1 MFGWEWTDVPM
12 GDSGMSYTMFNL
24 DGKTVAA
31 LGPQMPGMFPEGA
44 PPCWNPYIAT
54 DDVDA
59 TVEQARALG
68 ANIIMGP
75 AGVGNGRV
83 ALLQDPW
90 GAMFFL
96 WQALEFGGSEI
107 IRTPGALAWTE
118 LYTRDLATTQSFYSD
133 LFGWEWNRT
142 PIPQGGIYHLA
153 NLGDFEV
160 AGLLVMDEQWAEV
173 PPHWMIY
180 FQVENADAAAAK
192 VMSLGGD
199 VCVPGHQYRGR
210 PVRSG
215 QRRPKRHV
223 HHFRAHVIHPSR
235 LDARANLNCP
245 DRLKNQRNWKKI
257 MGLEV
262 DSCHIPGP
270 YSL

>member
-1 MFGWEWTDVPM
+1 MQHPHGTFCWMDIYLPDPERGKAFYGDMFGWEWTDVPM

-59 TVEQARALG
+59 TVERARALG

-96 WQALEFGGSEI
+96 WQALEFGGSES

-118 LYTRDLATTQSFYSD
+118 LYTRDLAATQSFYSD

-142 PIPQGGIYHLA
+142 PVPQGGIYHLA

-160 AGLLVMDEQWAEV
+160 AGLLVMDEQWGEM

-192 VMSLGGD
+192 VTSLGGD
-199 VCVPGHQYRGR
+199 VCVPVTNIAVGR
-210 PVRSG
+210 FAVVNDDQKGTFTIFEPMAST
-215 QRRPKRHV
+215 P
-223 HHFRAHVIHPSR
+223 
-235 LDARANLNCP
+235 
-245 DRLKNQRNWKKI
+245 
-257 MGLEV
+257 
-262 DSCHIPGP
+262 PG
-270 YSL
+270 